1 MRWGPL
7 HGYLPI
13 SALQGCS
20 LPLPLRPQR
29 GWGGSEEEHLPQLV
43 VKSVYS
49 IVPVVPDQEPG
60 CLHLP
65 ATVGLRLRGSP
76 MVLFLFG

>member
-1 MRWGPL
+1 MLAPAPPPPL
-7 HGYLPI
+7 LP
-13 SALQGCS
+13 
-20 LPLPLRPQR
+20 PLR
-29 GWGGSEEEHLPQLV
+29 GEGFEEEHLPQLV